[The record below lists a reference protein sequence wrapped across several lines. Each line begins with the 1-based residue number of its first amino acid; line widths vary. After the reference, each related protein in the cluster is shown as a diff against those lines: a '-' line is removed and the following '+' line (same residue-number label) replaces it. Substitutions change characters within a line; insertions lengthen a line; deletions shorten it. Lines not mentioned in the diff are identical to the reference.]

1 MNKNNYVIEKIN
13 VGLHNEVFRG
23 ANKKPTKANKNLQEL
38 ILSLNFRLVSLFYSV
53 CQHCLLELF
62 FKSVSIQRQLNV
74 LQRKNISSL
83 CLHECA

>member
-23 ANKKPTKANKNLQEL
+23 ECQKANKNLQEL